1 MTLPPAEVTIREFA
15 QDEGLNERETEQ
27 LVRALVVSR
36 TRAEAIG
43 EIAGQQAIAN
53 AGHVRDEN
61 FVVRYHGPDDM
72 TRNDDGNLREWEFKG
87 NGENSREVATDSKD
101 RKQGSAKK
109 NKARAKKMFFD
120 KRHKIGWL
128 SKRQGGAY
136 THGEINVLWKQVF
149 VDESDKEHYSVH
161 ANTETGAYR
170 VCERDSDGEVSENN
184 DFIFIPIKNLTE
196 KKLIIE
202 KLFPR

>member
-1 MTLPPAEVTIREFA
+1 MTIPPAEETIREFA

-72 TRNDDGNLREWEFKG
+72 THDADGNLREWEFKG
-87 NGENSREVATDSKD
+87 NGENSLEVDED
-101 RKQGSAKK
+101 LQGNKQGSAKK
-109 NKARAKKMFFD
+109 NMTRAEKMTID
-120 KRHKIGWL
+120 KVKKIGWP
-128 SKRQGGAY
+128 SMRQGGPY
-136 THGEINVLWKQVF
+136 TKGEINILWQGIIDRDGIK
-149 VDESDKEHYSVH
+149 KEHYSVH
-161 ANTETGAYR
+161 ANTKTGTYS
-170 VCERDSDGEVSENN
+170 VCERRPDGKIKKTEYN
-184 DFIFIPIKNLTE
+184 IPIRNFAN

-202 KLFPR
+202 KLFP